1 MFYKYRV
8 KWGFEDDV
16 PVNYGIGKADSFKEA
31 MKQITNTFGEQEIFE
46 ANVEWISDADLL
58 DIEELYHA
66 YKKEEKT
73 DASSSE
79 IWEEVVEA
87 LNEAVM
93 EAEDENEELEAD
105 NKA

>member
-31 MKQITNTFGEQEIFE
+31 MAQITNNFGEQEIFE
-46 ANVEWISDADLL
+46 VNVEWISDADLL

-66 YKKEEKT
+66 YKKEEET
-73 DASSSE
+73 DASVSE

-93 EAEDENEELEAD
+93 EAEDERND
-105 NKA
+105 